1 MATYR
6 IIITPWAGT
15 DLETIYDHIAR
26 DSATNVASMISRI
39 LDALEPLKLFPHRA
53 IVERNDPTLRH
64 PVRSLAVRPY
74 LVYFRVLGRGEGN
87 SRTACSARGATTA
100 GDLRLSTQHHELPGS
115 LTPPSAINSLTC
127 WTFLRVKHLER
138 LWK

>member
-74 LVYFRVLGRGEGN
+74 LVYFRVLEEERVIRVLHVRHG
-87 SRTACSARGATTA
+87 AR
-100 GDLRLSTQHHELPGS
+100 Q
-115 LTPPSAINSLTC
+115 PPE
-127 WTFLRVKHLER
+127 TFD
-138 LWK
+138 